1 MSKLHAPTDEP
12 GPISATPRPRARPKP
27 AEPAFEQRGPDGH
40 EMRARIVDAAD
51 ALFVHFGFEK
61 TSVADIARDVGIS
74 SAYVY
79 RFFESKAAIGEAVAG
94 ARLQKIQ
101 DGLWAIARKPLKAE
115 DKFVSALEFL
125 KSCSLDLF
133 FKSKRLHELTT
144 LAIQERWPSIARHKL
159 EMKNAIR
166 HIIMDGQAEGAFARS
181 GDADSDAAAIVDGL
195 YLVAHPLILEEMVDD
210 DLDLRTQRLA
220 AFFLRALKPPPPH
233 AM

>member
-1 MSKLHAPTDEP
+1 MAKSPLPTHAD
-12 GPISATPRPRARPKP
+12 GPIAALSPSRGKSKP

-61 TSVADIARDVGIS
+61 TSVADIAREVGIS

-79 RFFESKAAIGEAVAG
+79 RFFDSKAAIGEAVAG

-101 DGLWAIARKPLKAE
+101 DGFWAIARKPLNAE
-115 DKFVSALEFL
+115 DKFKDAIEFL
-125 KSCSLDLF
+125 MSCSLDIFL
-133 FKSKRLHELTT
+133 KSKRLHELTT

-166 HIIMDGQAEGAFARS
+166 NIIMDGQAEGVFARG

-210 DLDLRTQRLA
+210 DLDLRARRLA
-220 AFFLRALKPPPPH
+220 AFFLRALKAPPPAEH
-233 AM
+233 